1 MRMQSSRPLAAY
13 LALASICFFWG
24 TVYLGIRVALEYFPP
39 MLLMGGRFFYAGLA
53 TLLAG
58 ALFGARMPSPREFAV
73 TAFNGIIT
81 LGLGIGTL
89 AFAEQWVPSGLA
101 AILTTTQPFWMIAIA
116 ALLTGHERINLATF
130 FGILIGLA
138 GTLLLVVPDAL
149 REGLGGAVFSSFLI
163 LQLGCAGFALGSI
176 LERHHKTTT
185 HPIIN
190 AAVQELAT
198 GFVFL
203 IPGLLMH
210 HDPVKWSFRGVA
222 AVSYLIVFGGIV
234 GYSSF
239 IYAMKHLPVAL
250 VSIYNYVNP
259 VVAVLV
265 GALLYGEKF
274 SGLDIAAAI
283 LVLVGVAVV
292 KTFTGRTQ
300 ESSSAVTA

>member
-1 MRMQSSRPLAAY
+1 MQSRPPLAAY
-13 LALASICFFWG
+13 LALAAICFFWG
-24 TVYLGIRVALEYFPP
+24 TVYLGIRIALEYFPP

-58 ALFGARMPSPREFAV
+58 AALRTQMPSPREFAV

-101 AILTTTQPFWMIAIA
+101 AVLTTTTPFWMMGVA
-116 ALLTGHERINLATF
+116 ALFPGRERPNLATL
-130 FGILIGLA
+130 FGVLIGLA
-138 GTLLLVVPDAL
+138 GTLLLVVPGAL
-149 REGLGGAVFSSFLI
+149 HEGIGGAVFSSFLI
-163 LQLGCAGFALGSI
+163 LQLGCGGFALGSI
-176 LERHHKTTT
+176 LERRHRTST
-185 HPIIN
+185 HPVIN
-190 AAVQELAT
+190 AAIQELAT

-210 HDPVKWSFRGVA
+210 HDPVKWSLRGIA
-222 AVSYLIVFGGIV
+222 AVAYLVVFGGIV

-250 VSIYNYVNP
+250 VSIYTYVNP
-259 VVAVLV
+259 VVAVLL

-274 SGLDIAAAI
+274 SGLDIAAMI
-283 LVLVGVAVV
+283 IVMVGVAVV
-292 KTFTGRTQ
+292 KLF
-300 ESSSAVTA
+300 SADSAPGSTAAV

>member
-1 MRMQSSRPLAAY
+1 MQTRPPLAAY
-13 LALASICFFWG
+13 IALAAICFFWG

-58 ALFGARMPSPREFAV
+58 AVLRAKMPSPREFCV

-89 AFAEQWVPSGLA
+89 AFAEQWIPSGLA
-101 AILTTTQPFWMIAIA
+101 AILTTTTPFWMIGVA
-116 ALLTGHERINLATF
+116 ALFPGHERPNLATL
-130 FGILIGLA
+130 FGVLIGLA
-138 GTLLLVVPDAL
+138 GTLLLVVPGAL
-149 REGLGGAVFSSFLI
+149 HEGFGGAVFSSFLI
-163 LQLGCAGFALGSI
+163 LQLGCGGFALGSI
-176 LERHHKTTT
+176 LERHHRTTT

-198 GFVFL
+198 GLVFL

-210 HDPVKWSFRGVA
+210 HDPVKWSFRGIA
-222 AVSYLIVFGGIV
+222 AVAYLVVFGGII

-250 VSIYNYVNP
+250 VSIYTYVNP
-259 VVAVLV
+259 VVAILV

-274 SGLDIAAAI
+274 SWLDIAAMI
-283 LVLVGVAVV
+283 VVMLGVAVV
-292 KTFTGRTQ
+292 KMFSDRPV
-300 ESSSAVTA
+300 SSPAAAA

>member
-1 MRMQSSRPLAAY
+1 MQTRPPLAAY
-13 LALASICFFWG
+13 LALAAICFFWG
-24 TVYLGIRVALEYFPP
+24 TVYLGIRIALEYFPP

-58 ALFGARMPSPREFAV
+58 AAFRAKMPSPREFAV

-101 AILTTTQPFWMIAIA
+101 AILTTTSPFWMIGVA
-116 ALLTGHERINLATF
+116 ALFPGHERPNLATL
-130 FGILIGLA
+130 FGVLVGLA
-138 GTLLLVVPDAL
+138 GTLLLVVPGAL
-149 REGLGGAVFSSFLI
+149 REGLGGAVVSSFLI

-176 LERHHKTTT
+176 LERQHQTTT
-185 HPIIN
+185 HPVIN
-190 AAVQELAT
+190 AAIQELAT
-198 GFVFL
+198 GLVFL

-210 HDPVKWSFRGVA
+210 HDPVKWSFRGIA
-222 AVSYLIVFGGIV
+222 AVAYLVVFGGIV

-250 VSIYNYVNP
+250 VSIYTYVNP
-259 VVAVLV
+259 VVAVLI

-274 SGLDIAAAI
+274 SGLDIAAMVIVIA
-283 LVLVGVAVV
+283 GVAVV
-292 KTFTGRTQ
+292 KL
-300 ESSSAVTA
+300 SSDRSVSGSAAAA

>member
-1 MRMQSSRPLAAY
+1 MQNRPPLAAY
-13 LALASICFFWG
+13 LALAAICVVWG
-24 TVYLGIRVALEYFPP
+24 TVYLGIRIALEYFPP

-58 ALFGARMPSPREFAV
+58 AAFGARMPSLREFGI

-101 AILTTTQPFWMIAIA
+101 AILTTTSPFWMIGVA
-116 ALLTGHERINLATF
+116 ALFPGHERPNAKTL
-130 FGILIGLA
+130 FGVLVGLA
-138 GTLLLVVPDAL
+138 GTLLLVVPGAL

-163 LQLGCAGFALGSI
+163 LQLGCGGFALGSI
-176 LERHHKTTT
+176 LERRHRTTT
-185 HPIIN
+185 HPVIN

-198 GFVFL
+198 GLVFL

-222 AVSYLIVFGGIV
+222 AVAYLVVFGGIV

-239 IYAMKHLPVAL
+239 IYAMKHLPVSL
-250 VSIYNYVNP
+250 VSIYTYVNP
-259 VVAVLV
+259 AVAVLV

-274 SGLDIAAAI
+274 SGLDVAAVVI
-283 LVLVGVAVV
+283 VMVGVALV
-292 KTFTGRTQ
+292 KLFSA
-300 ESSSAVTA
+300 SSVSNSAAVA

>member
-1 MRMQSSRPLAAY
+1 MQPRPPLTAW
-13 LALASICFFWG
+13 LALAAICFFWG
-24 TVYLGIRVALEYFPP
+24 TVYLGIRIALEYFPP

-58 ALFGARMPSPREFAV
+58 AVFRARMPSPREFAV

-101 AILTTTQPFWMIAIA
+101 AILTTTTPFWMIGVA
-116 ALLTGHERINLATF
+116 ALFPGHERPNPATL
-130 FGILIGLA
+130 FGVLIGLA
-138 GTLLLVVPDAL
+138 GTLLLVVPGAMQ
-149 REGLGGAVFSSFLI
+149 EGLGGAVLSSFLI
-163 LQLGCAGFALGSI
+163 LQMGCGGFALGSI
-176 LERHHKTTT
+176 LERRHRTTT
-185 HPIIN
+185 HPVIN

-203 IPGLLMH
+203 VPGLLMH

-222 AVSYLIVFGGIV
+222 AVAYLVVFGGIV

-239 IYAMKHLPVAL
+239 IYAMKHLPVAV
-250 VSIYNYVNP
+250 VSIFTYVNP

-274 SGLDIAAAI
+274 SGLDIAAMI
-283 LVLVGVAVV
+283 IVMLGVAVV
-292 KTFTGRTQ
+292 KLFSGNPRA
-300 ESSSAVTA
+300 SSAAAV

>member
-1 MRMQSSRPLAAY
+1 MRMKSGRPLAAY

-58 ALFGARMPSPREFAV
+58 ALLRARMPSPREFAV
-73 TAFNGIIT
+73 TAFNGIVT

-89 AFAEQWVPSGLA
+89 AFAEHWVPS
-101 AILTTTQPFWMIAIA
+101 
-116 ALLTGHERINLATF
+116 
-130 FGILIGLA
+130 GLA

-176 LERHHKTTT
+176 LERQHKTTT

-259 VVAVLV
+259 VVAVLI

-274 SGLDIAAAI
+274 SGLDIAAAV
-283 LVLVGVAVV
+283 LVMVGVAVV